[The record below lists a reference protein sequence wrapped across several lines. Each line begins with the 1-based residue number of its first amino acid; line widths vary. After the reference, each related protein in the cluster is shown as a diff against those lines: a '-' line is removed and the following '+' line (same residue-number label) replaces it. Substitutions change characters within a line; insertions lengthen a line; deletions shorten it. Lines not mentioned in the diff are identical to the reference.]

1 MAKLAF
7 TKLGL
12 KPNNNIEIVE
22 YNAQQIEVKQY
33 LSVNDKLILISKV
46 INAAADNE
54 NFANPVKVSVFSAL
68 EIVDAYTNLTF
79 TDKQREDPVKLY
91 DLLQGSGLLNQ
102 IFAAIPAEE
111 YDSLMKGLHDSI
123 NAVYAYHNSVLGIL
137 DSIQT
142 DYSNLDLDATGISD
156 KLANSENLT
165 FLKELLAKMD

>member
-1 MAKLAF
+1 MAKLSF

-12 KPNNNIEIVE
+12 KPNQEIKIIK
-22 YNAQQIEVKQY
+22 YNDQEIEVKQY

-46 INAAADNE
+46 INGTADNE
-54 NFANPVKVSVFSAL
+54 NFANPVKVNVFSAL
-68 EIVDAYTNLTF
+68 EIVDAYTNLNF

-91 DLLQGSGLLNQ
+91 DLLQGNHLLEQIIATIPETEYCELMNGLERS
-102 IFAAIPAEE
+102 IDAI
-111 YDSLMKGLHDSI
+111 YT
-123 NAVYAYHNSVLGIL
+123 YRNSVLGIL